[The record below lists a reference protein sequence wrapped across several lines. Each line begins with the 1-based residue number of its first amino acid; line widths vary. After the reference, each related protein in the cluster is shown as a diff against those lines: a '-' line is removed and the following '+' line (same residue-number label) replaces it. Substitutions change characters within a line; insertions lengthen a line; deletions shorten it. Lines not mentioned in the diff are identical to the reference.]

1 MFIENRKRFIELM
14 ENGSIAV
21 FDSGQA
27 PHITTDQFYPY
38 SPNRSFYYLTGLN
51 VENCRL
57 MIIKNK
63 KQFLTFLFVE
73 ETTEYMRKW
82 VGEKMSKET
91 ASETSGIVSNR
102 VFYLSEFDGIFRNA
116 MLSSGGFGFE
126 PPSILYLDLYRYK
139 VNVKPYALSQ
149 FKDLIEQFKELRIV
163 NANGQLAYL
172 RMFKN
177 EFEIKQISSAISI
190 TNVGL
195 NRVMKELKNR
205 SNESQIAADFLHEI
219 TLNGSEGKSFN
230 TIAASGKNATVLHY
244 EDNNAELKQGNLLLC
259 DLGALYQNYAADI
272 SRTYPISGVFSKRQ
286 KDLYA
291 IVLKANKMTIDYV
304 KPGITWKDLNAY
316 AKSIL
321 IKECKAIGLIESDE
335 EITKYYT
342 HSIGHF
348 LGLDVHDIGIYNK
361 ELLEGM
367 IITIEP
373 GLYIKEEGIGI
384 RIEDNILIT
393 KEGCINL
400 SESIIKEIEDIEKY
414 MK

>member
-1 MFIENRKRFIELM
+1 M
-14 ENGSIAV
+14 
-21 FDSGQA
+21 
-27 PHITTDQFYPY
+27 
-38 SPNRSFYYLTGLN
+38 
-51 VENCRL
+51 
-57 MIIKNK
+57 
-63 KQFLTFLFVE
+63 
-73 ETTEYMRKW
+73 
-82 VGEKMSKET
+82 
-91 ASETSGIVSNR
+91 
-102 VFYLSEFDGIFRNA
+102 
-116 MLSSGGFGFE
+116 
-126 PPSILYLDLYRYK
+126 
-139 VNVKPYALSQ
+139 KPYALSQ

-321 IKECKAIGLIESDE
+321 IKECKAIDLIESDE

-367 IITIEP
+367 VITIEP